1 VQGFL
6 QAINYK
12 DGEEVTAG
20 QTLFTIEPA
29 PYKLKLE
36 QAQAAEAG
44 AQATVKQTEA
54 DYERQTD
61 LSSRQVSTKVALDNA
76 TANKDTAA
84 AKLKQAEVETKEAAL
99 NLGYTE
105 VKAPFDG
112 IVTARKVSLGELVGA
127 NGPTQLATI
136 VQYQAGL
143 CELHH
148 QRAGSSQDPGGDA
161 PPRRQQA
168 GSGVDSDR
176 GRAAERHRLSVSR
189 HARLRVTQGRLG
201 DRDARRARYHAEPD
215 RRAGARLFRARARR
229 VG

>member
-1 VQGFL
+1 MTISPQTVPCRRAAVCTFVVALAAMLGACGQDNRYVAPPPPKVTVALPVEQKVTRYLEATGYVAAVNTTNLVARVQGFL

-12 DGEEVTAG
+12 DGEEVKAG

-99 NLGYTE
+99 NLG
-105 VKAPFDG
+105 
-112 IVTARKVSLGELVGA
+112 
-127 NGPTQLATI
+127 
-136 VQYQAGL
+136 
-143 CELHH
+143 
-148 QRAGSSQDPGGDA
+148 
-161 PPRRQQA
+161 
-168 GSGVDSDR
+168 
-176 GRAAERHRLSVSR
+176 
-189 HARLRVTQGRLG
+189 
-201 DRDARRARYHAEPD
+201 
-215 RRAGARLFRARARR
+215 
-229 VG
+229 